1 MKKSPSKKA
10 EKKAGYAIKLT
21 FGGKVYEGKGASPA
35 EALGNLVQ
43 PPKLMG
49 KGMVAVEYDGLKKQM
64 LMGPVQLKR
73 LFYNSPGIMAVK
85 AKQLF
90 MLMK

>member
-1 MKKSPSKKA
+1 MAKSPKKKA
-10 EKKAGYAIKLT
+10 EAHYSITLT
-21 FGGKVYEGKGASPA
+21 FGGKTYTGEGATPA
-35 EALGNLVQ
+35 EALGALPQ

-49 KGMVAVEYDGLKKQM
+49 KGTVAVAYDGIKKQM

-73 LFYNSPGIMAVK
+73 LFYNSPGIQAVK